1 MAQPGTFQPRGEDF
15 LIRKLQELEARVA
28 RNEAANVFGLTGIK
42 PKDGG
47 TDLDGFVNINGPLE
61 VNGDSTINGPL
72 EVNGD
77 SVFNGELS
85 INGPLN
91 LQPGSIEND
100 ALTDPVQFGQSSTID
115 TNFALAFAD
124 VEFAAGSIAIPAGY
138 TRAQVTVIAV
148 GGAINP
154 NPTDDFLYAKAI
166 INGVASRQIFGYV
179 AANNGSVEVMTAKVS
194 FLTGLSGGSITVG
207 MMLSTQTGSWA
218 AQATNRAFVEAS
230 AIFLR

>member
-1 MAQPGTFQPRGEDF
+1 
-15 LIRKLQELEARVA
+15 LQELEARVA

-47 TDLDGFVNINGPLE
+47 TDLDGFVNINGDA
-61 VNGDSTINGPL
+61 VINGPL

-100 ALTDPVQFGQSSTID
+100 ALTSPITVGRTSAATTGFGLTGSDQTFAST
-115 TNFALAFAD
+115 T
-124 VEFAAGSIAIPAGY
+124 IAIPAGF
-138 TRAQVTVIAV
+138 TQALVFVV
-148 GGAINP
+148 CNVGAINP
-154 NPTDDFLYAKAI
+154 TASDDFLYSKAMI
-166 INGVASRQIFGYV
+166 EGVASREVFGYV
-179 AANNGSVEVMTAKVS
+179 ADSGGSVAVTTAKS
-194 FLTGLSGGSITVG
+194 DLLTGLSGGDITFAVTVRAG
-207 MMLSTQTGSWA
+207 ATWAGNGS
-218 AQATNRAFVEAS
+218 NRAYVEAQ

>member
-1 MAQPGTFQPRGEDF
+1 MMGQPGAFSPKGEDWMV
-15 LIRKLQELEARVA
+15 RKIQELERSIQQLA
-28 RNEAANVFGLTGIK
+28 AANPFAAMGIK
-42 PKDGG
+42 PMPDGLIVEG
-47 TDLDGFVNINGPLE
+47 YETV
-61 VNGDSTINGPL
+61 NGPL

-77 SVFNGELS
+77 SVFNGDLS
-85 INGPLN
+85 INGPLH

-115 TNFALAFAD
+115 TNFPLEFTD
-124 VEFAAGSIAIPAGY
+124 VEFASGSIPIPAGY

-154 NPTDDFLYAKAI
+154 NASSDFLYAKAI

-194 FLTGLSGGSITVG
+194 FLTGLSGGNITVG
-207 MMLSTQTGSWA
+207 MMLSTQGPSWTA
-218 AQATNRAFVEAS
+218 NPSNRAFVEAS